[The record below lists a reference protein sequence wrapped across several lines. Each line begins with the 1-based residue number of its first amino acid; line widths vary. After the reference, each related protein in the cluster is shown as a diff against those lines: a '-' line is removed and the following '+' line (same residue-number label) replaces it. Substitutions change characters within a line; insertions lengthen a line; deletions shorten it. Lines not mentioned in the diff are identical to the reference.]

1 VPLQKKLKIYIIDW
15 FRLKYSPLLNVAIGL
30 LFVDIMVDPTNLIFH
45 SKYVLFGLVFL
56 IWLIKIIRTKT
67 NIIAPPPLFLI
78 LAFIG
83 IFMPFYALSVGI
95 INGVITNSDI
105 ETFAYFNSFFFF
117 LLLLVIVNE
126 NIELTKYIN
135 YSSLVVV
142 ALTLGL
148 YFVLLFDPKFFIDVY
163 HYIVLEKGAVVYA
176 IRNYGDFTLLMMFY
190 KTSPILVFPLSYYL
204 YRLFINTNK
213 RRLIPDSI
221 FLFLFIVTLFLSGS
235 RANVLALLVI
245 ILFYLGFYVF
255 KKSKKGFVLV
265 GILSLI
271 VFVLVIP
278 AFFDLL
284 LNQNETSNLVKYG
297 HFSSYLEFFESHK
310 IMAIFGQGIGG
321 SFFST
326 GMNMVSNVSELTYLE
341 IIRIWGFP
349 MALVFFGVLIL
360 PFILEIRSGKIG
372 PVFIAYIA
380 YLFIAGTNPLLLSS
394 TGMIVLVYVFSEA
407 YKKYYKPSENNV
419 TRNNNFI
426 P

>member
-1 VPLQKKLKIYIIDW
+1 MLLYLAPAGPKNV
-15 FRLKYSPLLNVAIGL
+15 KYSTLLNIVIGL
-30 LFVDIMVDPTNLIFH
+30 LFVDIMIDPTNLIFH
-45 SKYVLFGLVFL
+45 SKYVLFGLLFL
-56 IWLIKIIRTKT
+56 IWLVKIARTKSK
-67 NIIAPPPLFLI
+67 IEIAPPLFI
-78 LAFIG
+78 VLAFIG
-83 IFMPFYALSVGI
+83 VFMPFYALSVGI
-95 INGVITNSDI
+95 INGVITNSEI

-135 YSSLVVV
+135 YSSLIVV

-148 YFVLLFDPKFFIDVY
+148 YFVLLLNPKFFIDVY

-176 IRNYGDFTLLMMFY
+176 LRNYGDFTLLMMFY
-190 KTSPILVFPLSYYL
+190 KTSPVLVFPLSYYL
-204 YRLFINTNK
+204 YRLFINTEK

-221 FLFLFIVTLFLSGS
+221 VLFLFIVTLFLSGS

-245 ILFYLGFYVF
+245 ILFYFGFYVF
-255 KKSKKGFVLV
+255 KKSKKGFVLAS
-265 GILSLI
+265 ILTLI
-271 VFVLVIP
+271 ILILVLP
-278 AFFDLL
+278 AFFGLL
-284 LNQNETSNLVKYG
+284 LNQHETSNVVKFG
-297 HFSSYLEFFESHK
+297 HYSSYLDFFESHK

-349 MALVFFGVLIL
+349 VTLVFFGTLIMPL
-360 PFILEIRSGKIG
+360 ILEIRSGNIG

-394 TGMIVLVYVFSEA
+394 TGMIVLVYVFSET
-407 YKKYYKPSENNV
+407 YKKYYKKDVVEKSL
-419 TRNNNFI
+419 I
-426 P
+426 